1 MKARRVLNASEFHAL
16 IEKFLLKF
24 EAENNLFL
32 GILGSLARASSPAPD
47 PNWYFVVESRER
59 VIEGAGMITPPNRII
74 LTSMPDEA
82 TQALARHALESGAPL
97 CGAIGPATTTTCFSE
112 AVRGSTRAT
121 PRVRHRQGV
130 YAASRVV
137 SPSEV
142 SRGGI
147 LRPAHPAES
156 DLIEQWGSEFIRE
169 TGIDASDSKK
179 LAERLIRNQ
188 QVFVW
193 VHEGTPRTMAAWSGP
208 TPQGVRI
215 NLVYTPPPERGHGW
229 ASHAVAALTQ
239 KLFDEGKR
247 FCFLFTDLANPTSNR
262 IYQRI
267 GYQAVSEFLV
277 LDFDPETH

>member
-1 MKARRVLNASEFHAL
+1 MKARRVLNGSQFHAL
-16 IEKFLLKF
+16 IEKFLLKS
-24 EAENNLFL
+24 EAENNLFI
-32 GILGSLARASSPAPD
+32 GILGSLARNASPVPD
-47 PNWYFVVESRER
+47 PNWYFVVESREK

-74 LTSMPDEA
+74 LTSMPAEA
-82 TQALARHALESGAPL
+82 TQALARHVLESGAPL
-97 CGAIGPATTTTCFSE
+97 CGVIGPAKTTTHFSQALE
-112 AVRGSTRAT
+112 GSTAGNSH
-121 PRVRHRQGV
+121 VRHRQGV
-130 YAASRVV
+130 YAATRVAP
-137 SPSEV
+137 PSEAP
-142 SRGGI
+142 RGGI
-147 LRPAHPAES
+147 LRPAHPAEEG
-156 DLIEQWGSEFIRE
+156 LIDQWGSEFIRE

-179 LAERLIRNQ
+179 LAERLIRSQ

-208 TPQGVRI
+208 TPHGVRI

-277 LDFDPETH
+277 LDFDPGTR